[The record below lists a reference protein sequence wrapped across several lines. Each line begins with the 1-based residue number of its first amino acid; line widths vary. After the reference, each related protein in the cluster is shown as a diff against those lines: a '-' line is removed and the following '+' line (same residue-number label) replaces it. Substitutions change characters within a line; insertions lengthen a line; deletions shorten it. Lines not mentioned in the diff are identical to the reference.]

1 MGVVAVRQARHGG
14 LERFQFHVAHQLAD
28 VLALAVQ
35 GPALLELLGL
45 VDRLA
50 QPFRQRQL
58 VELVRPQ
65 LREPLPELLQRVGL
79 SLARALAGA
88 EVLLVLPAVFF
99 RVLVHAV
106 QFCLMSHD
114 VDASRIPAL
123 QDIVRQALDAARQAG
138 ADQAEADVSL
148 QKGLNVGVRL
158 GEVETIEY
166 QRDRGL
172 GITVYFGGAKGSASS
187 ADLRPEAVR
196 DMVAKACAIARHTA
210 RDEFAG
216 LADPA
221 ELARD
226 IPDLALDHPWALTPE
241 AAIELARR
249 CEAAGLAVDKRLTNS
264 EGASVSSHQGVRV
277 YGNSHGFLAGYP
289 STSHSISC
297 ALIAQV
303 GDDMQ
308 RDYWYT
314 ASRDPATLDDGE
326 HVGRIAGERSI
337 ARLGA
342 EKLSTRKAPV
352 IFAADVARGFF
363 GHMVSAAR
371 GSSQYRKASF
381 LQDAAGEQ
389 VLPAFVQMQERPH
402 LRAALASS
410 PFDGEGVA
418 TRDRDLVKDGVLTG
432 YVLGSYSARKLGLR
446 TTGNAGGIHNLLVS
460 GGADAP
466 DLAALFRRMGEGL
479 YVTELMGQGVNG
491 VTGDYS
497 RGASGFWIRGGE
509 RGPAVHEIT
518 IAGNLKQMYRDVI
531 AIGSDVDTQG
541 TIRTGS
547 VLVDGMTI
555 AGD

>member
-1 MGVVAVRQARHGG
+1 
-14 LERFQFHVAHQLAD
+14 
-28 VLALAVQ
+28 
-35 GPALLELLGL
+35 
-45 VDRLA
+45 
-50 QPFRQRQL
+50 
-58 VELVRPQ
+58 
-65 LREPLPELLQRVGL
+65 
-79 SLARALAGA
+79 
-88 EVLLVLPAVFF
+88 
-99 RVLVHAV
+99 
-106 QFCLMSHD
+106 MSHD

-123 QDIVRQALDAARQAG
+123 QDIVRQALDEARRAG

-148 QKGLNVGVRL
+148 QKGLNVTVRL
-158 GEVETIEY
+158 GEVETLEY

-196 DMVAKACAIARHTA
+196 EMVAKACAIARHTA

-226 IPDLALDHPWALTPE
+226 IPDLALDHPWALSPE
-241 AAIELARR
+241 EAIELARR
-249 CEAAGLAVDKRLTNS
+249 CEAAGLALDRRLTNS
-264 EGASVSSHQGVRV
+264 EGGSVSTHRGVRV

-289 STSHSISC
+289 SSSHSISC
-297 ALIAQV
+297 ALIAQA

-308 RDYWYT
+308 RDYWY
-314 ASRDPATLDDGE
+314 AAARDPAALDDAE
-326 HVGRIAGERSI
+326 SIGRRAGERAV

-342 EKLSTRKAPV
+342 QKLGTRKAPV

-363 GHMVSAAR
+363 GHLVSAVR

-381 LQDAAGEQ
+381 LLDAAGVQ
-389 VLPAFVQMQERPH
+389 VLPSFVQMQERPH

-418 TRDRDLVKDGVLTG
+418 TRDRSLVKDGVLTG

-446 TTGNAGGIHNLLVS
+446 TTGNAGGIHNLLVD

-466 DLAALFRRMGEGL
+466 DLDALFRRMGEGL
-479 YVTELMGQGVNG
+479 YVTELLGQGVNG

-497 RGASGFWIRGGE
+497 RGASGFWISGGV
-509 RGPAVHEIT
+509 RGPAVHEVT
-518 IAGNLKQMYRDVI
+518 IAGNLRQMYRDVV
-531 AIGSDVDTQG
+531 AIGSDIDTQG
-541 TIRTGS
+541 TIRCGS